1 MGPWYYVGKLRD
13 PLEGLVP
20 SPADAKP
27 SPEPSPESP
36 AEPTEPFPE
45 PAEPFPDAPA

>member
-27 SPEPSPESP
+27 SPESP
-36 AEPTEPFPE
+36 AELAEPFPE
-45 PAEPFPDAPA
+45 LAEPFPDAPA